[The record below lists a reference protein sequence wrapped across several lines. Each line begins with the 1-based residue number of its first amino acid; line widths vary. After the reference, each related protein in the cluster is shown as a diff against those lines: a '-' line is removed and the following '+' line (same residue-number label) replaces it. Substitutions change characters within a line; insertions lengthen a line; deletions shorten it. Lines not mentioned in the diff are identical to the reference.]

1 MCTALIMFIYYVSFA
16 KSESCECVCVC
27 ALRKYICTQLQI
39 YMAESTLIYLLTCH
53 HHLHILVYK

>member
-1 MCTALIMFIYYVSFA
+1 MYNYAYTNIIYIS
-16 KSESCECVCVC
+16 SEIFMRVCVWC
-27 ALRKYICTQLQI
+27 VRAPKVHICTQLQI